1 MQISLRWFSTLQ
13 LSAKTNRNCCLGC
26 TLPPKGNLVLAQQ
39 LLMSLNA
46 LTPDHDAHALSGSIT
61 AEGSRMAQLPCHPR
75 IAKMMISSGS
85 PSSQALACDIA
96 ALLEEKDP
104 MGENEDSD
112 MTLRLSI
119 LRSARSKK
127 NLGRWNRI
135 AQIAQEYRKM
145 LRIRE
150 DNEPIDAEE
159 VGHLIALA
167 YPERIAHATDHAGNF
182 KMSNG
187 NTIFIDP
194 MRQHGSKRMACH
206 RITQPRFNLI
216 IQFRAGTERKSIS
229 LSPRQ
234 LEELAGTNLREYFM
248 GQQSAGSK
256 DATGNTDRS
265 TRHRQQADTECQP
278 RDCF

>member
-1 MQISLRWFSTLQ
+1 MLFR
-13 LSAKTNRNCCLGC
+13 SAFGENKPELLPWL

-75 IAKMMISSGS
+75 IAKMMISSDS
-85 PSSQALACDIA
+85 PASQALACDIA

-119 LRSARSKK
+119 LRSARCKK

-159 VGHLIALA
+159 V
-167 YPERIAHATDHAGNF
+167 D
-182 KMSNG
+182 
-187 NTIFIDP
+187 
-194 MRQHGSKRMACH
+194 
-206 RITQPRFNLI
+206 
-216 IQFRAGTERKSIS
+216 RKSTRLNS
-229 LSPRQ
+229 SHVLPSRMPS
-234 LEELAGTNLREYFM
+234 
-248 GQQSAGSK
+248 SA
-256 DATGNTDRS
+256 
-265 TRHRQQADTECQP
+265 
-278 RDCF
+278 